1 VISLASIYNN
11 SMKDKLYNEAFIKR
25 LYDNQIEHG
34 WDLEKDFHWLGGIN
48 HDKFFAPLD
57 QNALLLP
64 GASVTERKVISQVLG
79 LVIASAIY
87 ELEESLLRLKGKTWN
102 QDIKRFPVNPEFEA
116 WGELFYTEEI
126 KHSLSFKRYVEM
138 FAEDVGVS
146 YKDLQQIL
154 PVVENSKAEKCID
167 YLCRSGSYSYWWLA
181 IIVEQ
186 EFLHMFRLMESFKS
200 TMDPLYYD
208 LHFKHYEEER
218 RHASF
223 PYFMLELLF
232 DRDQRLLSKVHQK
245 MDLALCQSLM
255 ATWTIGS
262 LQKLENAKKLKD
274 KHPFFADLT
283 RIIATYD
290 KNSWV
295 EIIWKLFTQS
305 PYISSLIHP
314 RSHKAVENL
323 AKQKDSFLLNFPSLN
338 EEKLTTY

>member
-1 VISLASIYNN
+1 MRN
-11 SMKDKLYNEAFIKR
+11 KLYNEAFISK
-25 LYDNQIEHG
+25 LYKNQIDHG
-34 WDLEKDFHWLGGIN
+34 WDLEKDFVWSGGIN
-48 HDKFFAPLD
+48 HDTFFAPLD
-57 QNALLLP
+57 EDALLLP
-64 GASVTERKVISQVLG
+64 GASARERKVISQVLG

-102 QDIKRFPVNPEFEA
+102 KDIKKFPVNPEFEA

-138 FAEDVGVS
+138 FANDLGVEYS
-146 YKDLQQIL
+146 DLQKIL
-154 PVVENSKAEKCID
+154 PVVENSVAEKCID
-167 YLCRSGSYSYWWLA
+167 TLCSSGSYSYWWLA

-186 EFLHMFRLMESFKS
+186 EFLHMFRMMENFKPI
-200 TMDPLYYD
+200 MDPLYFD

-232 DRDQRLLSKVHQK
+232 DRDHRLVAKVHQK
-245 MDLALCQSLM
+245 MDLAICQSLM
-255 ATWTIGS
+255 ASWTIGS
-262 LQKLENAKKLKD
+262 LQKLENAKKLKE
-274 KHPFFADLT
+274 KHPFFADLSK
-283 RIIATYD
+283 IIETYD

-295 EIIWKLFTQS
+295 EIIWRLFTKS

-323 AKQKDSFLLNFPSLN
+323 AKQKSALILDFPSLK